1 MVEDLR
7 SVRRWLVLLG
17 LIALAAG
24 AVAAYALI
32 QADESQDEAAEKSR
46 VVQLERTLAG
56 RIAQVDK
63 RLARTSEEIDN
74 QERRLRR
81 AGEEADVAQLDRRL
95 RRVENDVTD
104 AVDAAADTGQ
114 ALDRFERRLDALDRR
129 VRRRR

>member
-1 MVEDLR
+1 M
-7 SVRRWLVLLG
+7 RRWLVLLG

-32 QADESQDEAAEKSR
+32 QADESQDEAAEKGR

-95 RRVENDVTD
+95 RRLENDVTD
-104 AVDAAADTGQ
+104 AIDAAADSGQ

>member
-17 LIALAAG
+17 VIALAAG

-32 QADESQDEAAEKSR
+32 QADESQDEAAEKGR

-81 AGEEADVAQLDRRL
+81 TGEEADVAKLDRRL
-95 RRVENDVTD
+95 RRLENDVTD
-104 AVDAAADTGQ
+104 AIDAAADSGQ